1 MNNNAIRS
9 PFTRFISWVTGDVT
23 SGALMIGAAVI
34 GLLWANTPW
43 RDTYASISAITIGP
57 ESLGLHLSLGTW
69 AADGLLAIFFFVVG
83 VEL

>member
-1 MNNNAIRS
+1 MNNNAIHS

-43 RDTYASISAITIGP
+43 RDTYASISAIEAIQGGGG
-57 ESLGLHLSLGTW
+57 SHAQGRLGSS
-69 AADGLLAIFFFVVG
+69 A
-83 VEL
+83 